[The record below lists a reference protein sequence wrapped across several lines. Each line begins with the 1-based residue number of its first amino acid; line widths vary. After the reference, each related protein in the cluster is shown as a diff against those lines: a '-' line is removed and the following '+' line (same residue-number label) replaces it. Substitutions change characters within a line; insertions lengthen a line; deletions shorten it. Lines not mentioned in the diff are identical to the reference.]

1 MYNIFYLKT
10 NWLIC
15 LVVRTEGFN
24 PSSIGSNPVS
34 TFFYYFFFININYLK
49 NKSFFSYFLDIT
61 INISINNEMFFFSL
75 KFNYLITKFSK
86 HISFY

>member
-1 MYNIFYLKT
+1 MIF

-34 TFFYYFFFININYLK
+34 TFFYFIFFIRHYSIITNKYIINLNYFIYLK
-49 NKSFFSYFLDIT
+49 IKNLLYFYK
-61 INISINNEMFFFSL
+61 N
-75 KFNYLITKFSK
+75 
-86 HISFY
+86 